1 MKLQI
6 ELGQADLIVKI
17 VRASNPQLGSSEPY
31 PKYGG
36 TTVAPAGGATG
47 GAGNSGGGSD
57 KRFNAHKK
65 FDGWRGREHSTTIEV
80 GDEAGAD
87 AVELVGIYGGER
99 GIKKTVVTEV
109 TSQEVGASGSMRGRH
124 DDDDDDDDGLIS
136 ESSST
141 RRLQKETCGA
151 GALV

>member
-1 MKLQI
+1 M
-6 ELGQADLIVKI
+6 
-17 VRASNPQLGSSEPY
+17 
-31 PKYGG
+31 
-36 TTVAPAGGATG
+36 
-47 GAGNSGGGSD
+47 
-57 KRFNAHKK
+57 
-65 FDGWRGREHSTTIEV
+65 
-80 GDEAGAD
+80 
-87 AVELVGIYGGER
+87 ELVGIYGGER